1 MVKRCSHLS
10 SHVSRLI
17 TLETTKTF
25 MKTQLKV
32 IALLIILLTGYTVRA
47 QKIFSL
53 QQCVDTAIA
62 NNLLVKQSDLQ
73 MQNAAIN
80 YKQAKDNRLPDV
92 TANLNH
98 GLNQGRSI
106 DPFTNSY
113 VSQNIGYG
121 NYNLSSG
128 ITLFNGFQIKNYIKQ
143 NSLGYEA
150 TKMELQNTKDN
161 LTLNIILAYLQILNN
176 EDLLAQSKNQ
186 VVLSKKQVERLEVL
200 NKEGTIIPAQLYEL
214 KGQQANDEL
223 AVITYENAVL
233 SSKLSLSQL
242 MNIAYDKNMEV
253 ERLTADNY
261 EMNYE
266 ADPESIYN
274 VAVSHLALIKANEI
288 RKQSADKAVQVARG
302 QFYPRVG
309 LSGNLGTNYSSAAQN
324 DVFLNS
330 VQVPSGDFVTVSGNQ
345 LPVITTKSNYS
356 SEKIKYSN
364 QFNNNYNT
372 SVNLSLRIPILN
384 AFRARNNVALA
395 KNDLKNTEYIAQTAR
410 VQLKQSI
417 EQAYLN
423 MTGAHKRYILLL
435 QQVSDFAEA
444 FRGAEIRYNE
454 GVSTQVDYLIA
465 KTNVDRARINLISAK
480 YDYIFQTKILDY
492 YQGKLVL

>member
-1 MVKRCSHLS
+1 
-10 SHVSRLI
+10 
-17 TLETTKTF
+17 
-25 MKTQLKV
+25 MKTRFRG
-32 IALLIILLTGYTVRA
+32 ATFLIILVTGYNVTA
-47 QKIFSL
+47 QKIFTLKQS
-53 QQCVDTAIA
+53 VDTAIA

-80 YKQAKDNRLPDV
+80 YKQAKDNRLPDL

-121 NYNLSSG
+121 NYSLSSG
-128 ITLFNGFQIKNYIKQ
+128 VTLFNGLQIKNFIKQ
-143 NSLGYEA
+143 NSLGYDA
-150 TKMELQNTKDN
+150 TKMELQNAKDN

-200 NKEGTIIPAQLYEL
+200 NKEGSIIPAQLYEL

-223 AVITYENAVL
+223 AVITYENAVQA
-233 SSKLSLSQL
+233 SKLSLTQL
-242 MNIAYDKNMEV
+242 MNVPYDKNMEV

-261 EMNYE
+261 AMNYE
-266 ADPESIYN
+266 ANPESIYQI
-274 VAVSHLALIKANEI
+274 AVSQLAQIKATEL

-302 QFYPRVG
+302 EFYPRIG
-309 LSGNLGTNYSSAAQN
+309 LGGNIGTNYSSAAQN
-324 DVFLNS
+324 DIFLNS
-330 VQVPSGDFVTVSGNQ
+330 VQVPSGDFVTVSGSQ
-345 LPVITTKSNYS
+345 LPVITTKSNFNS
-356 SEKIKYSN
+356 QKISYSN

-372 SVNLSLRIPILN
+372 SVNLSIRVPILN

-395 KNDLKNTEYIAQTAR
+395 KNDLKNTEYIAETAKI
-410 VQLKQSI
+410 QLKQSI
-417 EQAYLN
+417 EQAYIN
-423 MTGAHKRYILLL
+423 MSGSYKRYILLL

-444 FRGAEIRYNE
+444 FRGAEARYNE

-492 YQGKLVL
+492 YQGKLTL

>member
-1 MVKRCSHLS
+1 
-10 SHVSRLI
+10 
-17 TLETTKTF
+17 
-25 MKTQLKV
+25 MKTRFGG
-32 IALLIILLTGYTVRA
+32 ATFLIILLTGYNVTA
-47 QKIFSL
+47 QKIFTL
-53 QQCVDTAIA
+53 KQCVDTAIA

-73 MQNAAIN
+73 MERAAIN
-80 YKQAKDNRLPDV
+80 FKQAKDNRLPDV

-121 NYNLSSG
+121 NYSLSSG
-128 ITLFNGFQIKNYIKQ
+128 VTLFNGFQIKNFIKQ
-143 NSLGYEA
+143 NALGYEA

-161 LTLNIILAYLQILNN
+161 LTLNIILAYLQVLNN
-176 EDLLAQSKNQ
+176 EDLLEQSKTQ
-186 VVLSKKQVERLEVL
+186 VTLSKKQVERLEIL

-223 AVITYENAVL
+223 AIVTYQNAVQAA
-233 SSKLSLSQL
+233 KLTLSQL

-261 EMNYE
+261 AMNYE

-274 VAVSHLALIKANEI
+274 VALSQLAQIKANEL
-288 RKQSADKAVQVARG
+288 RRQSADKAVQVARG
-302 QFYPRVG
+302 EFYPRIG

-324 DVFLNS
+324 DIFLNS

-345 LPVITTKSNYS
+345 LPVITTKSNYT

-372 SVNLSLRIPILN
+372 SVNLSIRVPILN

-395 KNDLKNTEYIAQTAR
+395 KNDLKNTEYIAETNKI
-410 VQLKQSI
+410 QLKQSI
-417 EQAYLN
+417 EQAYFN
-423 MTGAHKRYILLL
+423 MTAAFKKYTLLL
-435 QQVSDFAEA
+435 QQVSDFGEA
-444 FRGAEIRYNE
+444 FRGAEVRYNE

-492 YQGKLVL
+492 YQGKLTL

>member
-1 MVKRCSHLS
+1 
-10 SHVSRLI
+10 
-17 TLETTKTF
+17 
-25 MKTQLKV
+25 MKTRFRGTTF
-32 IALLIILLTGYTVRA
+32 LIILVMGYNVTA
-47 QKIFSL
+47 QKLFTL
-53 QQCVDTAIA
+53 KQCVDTAIA

-73 MQNAAIN
+73 VERAAIN
-80 YKQAKDNRLPDV
+80 FKQSRDNRLPDL
-92 TANLNH
+92 TASLNH

-128 ITLFNGFQIKNYIKQ
+128 VTLFNGLQIKNFIKQ
-143 NSLGYEA
+143 NSLGYDA
-150 TKMELQNTKDN
+150 AKMELQYAKDN

-176 EDLLAQSKNQ
+176 EDLLTQSKTQ
-186 VVLSKKQVERLEVL
+186 VTLSKKQVERVEVL

-233 SSKLSLSQL
+233 ASKLSLSQL

-261 EMNYE
+261 AMNYE
-266 ADPESIYN
+266 ADPGSIYQT
-274 VAVSHLALIKANEI
+274 AVSQLAQIKATEL
-288 RKQSADKAVQVARG
+288 RKQSADKAVLVARG
-302 QFYPRVG
+302 EFYPRVG

-324 DVFLNS
+324 DIFLNS

-345 LPVITTKSNYS
+345 LPVITTKSNFS
-356 SEKIKYSN
+356 SEKIKYSS

-372 SVNLSLRIPILN
+372 SVNLSIRVPVLN

-395 KNDLKNTEYIAQTAR
+395 KNDVKNTEYIAETAKI
-410 VQLKQSI
+410 QLKQSI
-417 EQAYLN
+417 EQACFN
-423 MTGAHKRYILLL
+423 MTRAYKKYTTLL
-435 QQVSDFAEA
+435 QQVNDFAEA
-444 FRGAEIRYNE
+444 FRGAEVRYNE
-454 GVSTQVDYLIA
+454 GVSTQVDYLIS
-465 KTNVDRARINLISAK
+465 KNNLDRANINLITAR
-480 YDYIFQTKILDY
+480 YGYIFQTKILDY
-492 YQGKLVL
+492 YQRKLIL